1 MGLLA
6 LGPSP
11 VALEKAQTE
20 RDRKLMVL
28 TGLVWPSPFH
38 GRGETALANGLQAA
52 LTATRMEAPASRAEV
67 ALRLQTRG
75 HETGTSKDSKHIFN
89 IICYYILFNTS

>member
-28 TGLVWPSPFH
+28 TGLVWPAAFN
-38 GRGETALANGLQAA
+38 GKGKTALTHGLQTAFAA
-52 LTATRMEAPASRAEV
+52 TWMEAPAGRAEV
-67 ALRLQTRG
+67 ALRVQARG
-75 HETGTSKDSKHIFN
+75 NRGTACTKHQAS
-89 IICYYILFNTS
+89 CAP

>member
-1 MGLLA
+1 M
-6 LGPSP
+6 
-11 VALEKAQTE
+11 ALEKAQTE

-52 LTATRMEAPASRAEV
+52 LYSHS
-67 ALRLQTRG
+67 G
-75 HETGTSKDSKHIFN
+75 GTPCTLCEDGS
-89 IICYYILFNTS
+89 